1 MGKNENIIQKS
12 KSKTSKPR
20 KYVKRFFGSFSQLRH
35 SKRERPILITVLA
48 SLSLGVL
55 FLIVSAILS
64 GLHFVGIGIIFFV
77 LGILAMIASF
87 SAMFYGYCW
96 LHDKEKDSTS
106 SLLSQMDAFDA
117 GETRYV
123 EPSWDDERSD
133 ALQKRMNAFLERTS
147 RLLEEKGQ
155 AEGGKAPT
163 LEVLS
168 VSEFKDA
175 LGREVESNPSSLSC
189 LLCFDLVSKSAPRAE
204 AMNALKEALRANFPE
219 DLLGEGEEN
228 SLFVYRYS
236 ASSKNSFRQKLESFI
251 GSFSYCYTVMH
262 RYVQRE
268 CVHVAQFTLQKTVI
282 STH

>member
-20 KYVKRFFGSFSQLRH
+20 KYVKRFFASFSQLRH

-133 ALQKRMNAFLERTS
+133 ALQNRMIAFLDSTS
-147 RLLEEKGQ
+147 RLLVDKW
-155 AEGGKAPT
+155 
-163 LEVLS
+163 
-168 VSEFKDA
+168 
-175 LGREVESNPSSLSC
+175 
-189 LLCFDLVSKSAPRAE
+189 
-204 AMNALKEALRANFPE
+204 
-219 DLLGEGEEN
+219 
-228 SLFVYRYS
+228 
-236 ASSKNSFRQKLESFI
+236 
-251 GSFSYCYTVMH
+251 
-262 RYVQRE
+262 
-268 CVHVAQFTLQKTVI
+268 
-282 STH
+282 